1 MKLPQ
6 IAARVAPGQG
16 AMQLLRLAFGLWD
29 RLAIYLPLVLMGLL
43 SLLTYWMVRITPAL
57 TEPEEVR
64 PAVHEVDFYM
74 RGARV
79 KTYDKD
85 GGLQA
90 QLSGA
95 EMRHYGDNEAVEID
109 QPRWQ
114 STAPDGRLTLAT
126 ARRAISLGDG
136 SEVQLMGDAVV
147 VRQAWAAP
155 RSTAQPRMEYR
166 SEYLHIF
173 ARDDRV
179 ESHLPV
185 RFFSGRDEFG
195 ADSFRYDH
203 LGRTIELEGRATA
216 RLLPRASASSAA
228 RLAP

>member
-6 IAARVAPGQG
+6 IVARAAPGQG
-16 AMQLLRLAFGLWD
+16 AIELLRLAFGLWD
-29 RLAIYLPLVLMGLL
+29 RLAIYLPLVMMGLL

-57 TEPEEVR
+57 VERDQVR

-85 GGLQA
+85 GRLEA
-90 QLSGA
+90 QLSGV
-95 EMRHYGDNEAVEID
+95 EMRHYDDNAMVEID

-114 STAPDGRLTLAT
+114 SIAPDGRPTLAT
-126 ARRAISLGDG
+126 ARRALSRDDG
-136 SEVQLMGDAVV
+136 SEVQLVGDAVV
-147 VRQAWAAP
+147 VREAWAVLLSA
-155 RSTAQPRMEYR
+155 AQPRLEYR

-173 ARDDRV
+173 ARGERV

-185 RFFSGRDEFG
+185 RFLSGSDEFG
-195 ADSFRYDH
+195 ANSFNYDH
-203 LGRTIELEGRATA
+203 PSRTIELEGRAFA
-216 RLLPRASASSAA
+216 RLMPRAKIYYKAHSA
-228 RLAP
+228 P

>member
-6 IAARVAPGQG
+6 ITARAAPVQEAV
-16 AMQLLRLAFGLWD
+16 QLLRLAFGLWD
-29 RLAIYLPLVLMGLL
+29 RLAIYLPLLLMGLL

-85 GGLQA
+85 GRLQA
-90 QLSGA
+90 QLFGA
-95 EMRHYGDNEAVEID
+95 EMRHYDNKAVEVD

-114 STAPDGRLTLAT
+114 STAPDGRRTLAT
-126 ARRAISLGDG
+126 ARRAISHDDG
-136 SEVQLMGDAVV
+136 SEVQLVGDAVV
-147 VRQAWAAP
+147 VREAWAAP
-155 RSTAQPRMEYR
+155 RSSVLPRLEYR

-173 ARDDRV
+173 ARDERV
-179 ESHLPV
+179 QSHLPV

-203 LGRTIELEGRATA
+203 LGRTMELEGRAIA
-216 RLLPRASASSAA
+216 RLMPRASASSAA
-228 RLAP
+228 LPAP